1 MSKGGIPIEEWP
13 GSGATKRLRE
23 SISAYN
29 ERAEEQTAEMVRLT
43 RTVTRLTWAMVG
55 LVVVQIV
62 VAAVA
67 IVVAA

>member
-1 MSKGGIPIEEWP
+1 MSKGGIPIEEWS
-13 GSGATKRLRE
+13 GSGATKRLHE

-29 ERAEEQTAEMVRLT
+29 ERAEEQTAKMVRLT

-55 LVVVQIV
+55 LVVVEIV